1 MRFNSI
7 NNANA
12 GNYIA
17 AGRAAGKSASGI
29 FDAVKKNS
37 PNYAGLVQAMQD
49 VKSSKAQAAMKANAD
64 VLQGRIVGDE
74 LRARQKFTSDLEL
87 AATKAKEKRRFAGF
101 LGALGSDLAKD
112 WVDLKRPPKGE
123 PPTAQPYVQDADDL
137 LNGRL
142 ERIDRIL
149 DDMDGSDKPPAPSL
163 SDYIDPVTGNARPN
177 LPSVPSTPS
186 AGGAPAPNE
195 VERTQ
200 VQGAARPS
208 TPLAGI
214 PTQDQLMPAMT
225 NGEVRATFIR
235 AGASPSVADR
245 FAYQIVPAESRGI
258 PNNNTITSG
267 LVNRAGETS
276 YGLAQ
281 INMYDTQDPVEKERR
296 LRLFGINKS
305 TDLFDPDVNARAAL
319 KILDEQGFS
328 AWSTYDPSVVY

>member
-1 MRFNSI
+1 MQFNSI

-12 GNYIA
+12 ANYIA
-17 AGRAAGKSASGI
+17 AGRAGGKSASGI
-29 FDAVKKNS
+29 FDAIKKNS
-37 PNYAGLVQAMQD
+37 PNYAGLVQVMQD

-64 VLQGRIVGDE
+64 ALQGKIVGDE
-74 LRARQKFTSDLEL
+74 LRARQKYTSDYEL
-87 AATKAKEKRRFAGF
+87 AALKAKEKRRFAGF
-101 LGALGSDLAKD
+101 LGALGSDLGKD
-112 WVDLKRPPKGE
+112 WADLNRPKKEE
-123 PPTAQPYVQDADDL
+123 PPTAKPYIQDADGLIDS
-137 LNGRL
+137 
-142 ERIDRIL
+142 RIDRIDAL
-149 DDMDGSDKPPAPSL
+149 IDSIEMGEMPQMPTPPGGAAPGGIDAPPA
-163 SDYIDPVTGNARPN
+163 V
-177 LPSVPSTPS
+177 PS

-195 VERTQ
+195 IERTQ

-267 LVNRAGETS
+267 LVNRNGETS

-296 LRLFGINKS
+296 LRMFGITKS

>member
-1 MRFNSI
+1 MQFNSI

-17 AGRAAGKSASGI
+17 AGRAGGKSAAGI
-29 FDAVKKNS
+29 LDAIKKNS
-37 PNYAGLVQAMQD
+37 PDYAGLVKTMQD
-49 VKSSKAQAAMKANAD
+49 VKSSKAQAAMKADAD
-64 VLQGRIVGDE
+64 VLQGKIVGDE
-74 LRARQKFTSDLEL
+74 LLARQKYTSDFDL
-87 AATKAKEKRRFAGF
+87 AVTKAKEKRRFAGF

-112 WVDLKRPPKGE
+112 WVDLNRPKKKE
-123 PPTAQPYVQDADDL
+123 PPTPKPYVQNADDL
-137 LNGRL
+137 IDTRMD
-142 ERIDRIL
+142 RIDSLL
-149 DDMDGSDKPPAPSL
+149 DSLENNEMPSAPAL
-163 SDYIDPVTGNARPN
+163 GDYIDPATGNARPN
-177 LPSVPSTPS
+177 LPSVPAVPS
-186 AGGAPAPNE
+186 AGGAPSPNE
-195 VERTQ
+195 IERTQ

-225 NGEVRATFIR
+225 SGEVRETFIR

-281 INMYDTQDPVEKERR
+281 INMYDTQDPIEKERR
-296 LRLFGINKS
+296 LRLFGITKS